1 MTSVSSRRSE
11 ATIINDETIPSRG
24 KSHLISERLS
34 YTMNNQPTP
43 EKLRLQPDYIK
54 YKEAADR
61 ATLSKS
67 KEKPKSQF
75 ATHIIPLQNTD

>member
-1 MTSVSSRRSE
+1 
-11 ATIINDETIPSRG
+11 
-24 KSHLISERLS
+24 
-34 YTMNNQPTP
+34 MNNQPTP